1 MGGSSGGRGSSVCW
15 RPSSEDRLRDSTRG
29 GADGFLCC
37 GTLTGGSAAGAAA
50 SPHAPARSGFPT
62 PLAMAALGGAGSWT
76 ASVLL
81 PLALCCESPLT
92 SPPSG
97 AGASSFHR
105 GGKEVAGVAEEGELA
120 GELATLPRRP
130 DTAWGFLDASCNRSN
145 MARAL

>member
-1 MGGSSGGRGSSVCW
+1 MGGSSGGRGSSVCR

-29 GADGFLCC
+29 GADGFLCW
-37 GTLTGGSAAGAAA
+37 GTLTGGSAAGVAP
-50 SPHAPARSGFPT
+50 SPHAPASSGFPT
-62 PLAMAALGGAGSWT
+62 PLAMAELGGAAGSWT
-76 ASVLL
+76 ASEL

-92 SPPSG
+92 RPS
-97 AGASSFHR
+97 ASSLHR

-130 DTAWGFLDASCNRSN
+130 DTAWGFLDASCSRSN